1 MILPLFSKKESEKGQ
16 AFLIVVLV
24 MVIALTVGL
33 SLASRTVFNLK
44 SSSED
49 VNSQKAFSAAEAGI
63 EQALQNGT
71 NINKDFGSINGAKIS
86 QLSVVQIGQ
95 NLTSF
100 TLNNGYPIPQDDGVD
115 VWLTDYSTDATQLY
129 TGTPWTGTLK
139 VYWGTSSDVCNSD
152 PTKNTQAAMEII
164 VITGTKSSPTL
175 TRYALDPCAAR
186 RTYNSLSNTQAGG
199 TVGGISYQYS
209 YSISITSG
217 LAARVIPLY
226 ASTPATITG
235 SIKFP
240 AQGQFISATGTAGT
254 TQRKVNYYQAYESLP
269 SEYFYA
275 LFSPK

>member
-1 MILPLFSKKESEKGQ
+1 MKFPLFASKESQKGQ

-44 SSSED
+44 SSLED

-63 EQALQNGT
+63 EQALQSGT

-86 QLSVVQIGQ
+86 QLSVIQIGQ

-100 TLNNGYPIPQDDGVD
+100 TMNDGFPIPQDDGVD
-115 VWLTDYSTDATQLY
+115 VWLTNYSTDSAQLY
-129 TGTPWTGTLK
+129 TGSPWSGTMT
-139 VYWGTSSDVCNSD
+139 VYWGTSGDVCNSN
-152 PTKNTQAAMEII
+152 PTINTQAAIEVL
-164 VITGTKSSPTL
+164 VISGTKTSPTL
-175 TRYALDPCAAR
+175 TRYAVDPCSAR
-186 RTYNSLSNTQAGG
+186 RTYNSLSLAQAGG
-199 TVGGISYQYS
+199 TVGGISYPNS
-209 YSISITSG
+209 YAITISSG
-217 LAARVIPLY
+217 LTARVIPLY
-226 ASTPATITG
+226 AATPVAVTG